1 MSEKFFGK
9 LQTLRQKIRDD
20 IKIAKNPYKILLSV
34 AKEIGNITGE
44 ENFYPEIREE
54 IISVYGHVFNDE
66 KVLEI
71 ELQEISARREKIQ
84 DALNNGDFSED
95 EKLRIQSALNRHDA
109 EIERLNSILVGRE
122 IG

>member
-20 IKIAKNPYKILLSV
+20 IKLAKNPCEILLSV
-34 AKEIGNITGE
+34 AKEIGTITGE

-71 ELQEISARREKIQ
+71 ELQEISARRQKIQ
-84 DALNNGDFSED
+84 DALG
-95 EKLRIQSALNRHDA
+95 K
-109 EIERLNSILVGRE
+109 
-122 IG
+122 

>member
-20 IKIAKNPYKILLSV
+20 IKLAKNPCEILLSV
-34 AKEIGNITGE
+34 AKEIGTITGE

>member
-20 IKIAKNPYKILLSV
+20 IKLAKNPCEILLSV
-34 AKEIGNITGE
+34 AKEIGTITGE

-54 IISVYGHVFNDE
+54 IISVYGHVLNDE

>member
-109 EIERLNSILVGRE
+109 EIERLNSILVGKE

>member
-20 IKIAKNPYKILLSV
+20 IKLAKNPCEILLSV
-34 AKEIGNITGE
+34 AKEIGTITGE

-54 IISVYGHVFNDE
+54 IISVYGHVLNDE

-71 ELQEISARREKIQ
+71 ELQEISARRQKIQ

>member
-20 IKIAKNPYKILLSV
+20 IKLAKNPCEILLSV

>member
-20 IKIAKNPYKILLSV
+20 IKLAKNPCEILLSV
-34 AKEIGNITGE
+34 AKEIGTITGE
-44 ENFYPEIREE
+44 ENFYPESREE

>member
-20 IKIAKNPYKILLSV
+20 IKLAKNPCEILLSV

-54 IISVYGHVFNDE
+54 IISVYGHVLNDE

-71 ELQEISARREKIQ
+71 ELQEISARRQKIQ